1 MENSIRDSREWRE
14 IKGHVKFFTIQIL
27 SIILKSC
34 FLAALLAVLVA
45 FDKVFH
51 LANISGLAWYT
62 FFALEIL
69 FSLTILITVAIY
81 MYFYVRGIYEYYSA
95 ISIEHQKVDR
105 HKKTRKNSLQKS
117 LQDDV
122 QNIG

>member
-1 MENSIRDSREWRE
+1 MENLLRDSREWRE
-14 IKGHVKFFTIQIL
+14 IKSHVKFFTIQIL
-27 SIILKSC
+27 SIILKSF

-51 LANISGLAWYT
+51 LVSISGLAWYT

-81 MYFYVRGIYEYYSA
+81 MFFYVKGIYEYYSA
-95 ISIEHQKVDR
+95 ISAEHQKIER
-105 HKKTRKNSLQKS
+105 HKKTRKNSLPKPLQEDEQK
-117 LQDDV
+117 V
-122 QNIG
+122 V